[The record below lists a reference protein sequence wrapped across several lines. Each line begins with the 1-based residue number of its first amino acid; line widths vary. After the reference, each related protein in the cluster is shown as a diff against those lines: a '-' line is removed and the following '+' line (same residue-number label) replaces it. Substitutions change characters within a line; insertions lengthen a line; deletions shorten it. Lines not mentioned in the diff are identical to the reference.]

1 MGGFGEGRGGIGN
14 GGGRSGYLDVLK
26 SGGLAVVRERRRKR
40 VEIVEAVGER
50 MVRVCGWLFDCVV
63 ME

>member
-1 MGGFGEGRGGIGN
+1 
-14 GGGRSGYLDVLK
+14 V
-26 SGGLAVVRERRRKR
+26 AVVRERRRKR

-50 MVRVCGWLFDCVV
+50 MVRVWEWLFDCVV